1 MTIVQITNRDLLAEY
16 FRQEIYL
23 HLYSLGDLD
32 DFYWPDTQYYGART
46 RSGLDKVVLIYQG
59 EGLPI
64 FLALAAAGKFD
75 LNFIQQLQDRL
86 PDQFYAHLSP
96 GIENHFRGSHTI
108 EDHGHHFKMGLSD
121 YSIIPEIETNGTV
134 LISDDDLE
142 EVENLYQISY
152 PDNSFDP
159 RMLQTGQYIG
169 FRKAN
174 RLLCIGGVHVYS
186 PTYGVAALGNI
197 TTHPDFRNQ
206 GLARAVTARICSQLM
221 EKTKTIGLNVKSDNE
236 AAVHLYQSLGFK
248 ISAKYGEFSLKKD
261 DLTPKNSSF

>member
-1 MTIVQITNRDLLAEY
+1 MLAEY
-16 FRQEIYL
+16 FQQDIILHIYG
-23 HLYSLGDLD
+23 LGDLD
-32 DFYWPDTQYYGART
+32 DFYWPDTQYYGAKT
-46 RSGLDKVVLIYQG
+46 RSGLDQVALIYQG

-64 FLALAAAGKFD
+64 FLALAAPGKFD
-75 LNFIQQLQDRL
+75 LDTIQQLQNIL

-96 GIENHFRGSHTI
+96 GLENHFRGSYMI
-108 EDHGHHFKMGLSD
+108 EDHGRHFKMGLIDFSMITETD
-121 YSIIPEIETNGTV
+121 TNGTV
-134 LISDDDLE
+134 TISSDDLE

-159 RMLQTGQYIG
+159 RMLRTGQYVG
-169 FRKAN
+169 YRKAN
-174 RLLCIGGVHVYS
+174 QLLCIGGVHVYS
-186 PTYGVAALGNI
+186 PVYGVAALGNI

-221 EKTKTIGLNVKSDNE
+221 ERIKTIGLNVKSDNS

-261 DLTPKNSSF
+261 DFPPKNSTF